1 MHTVREIW
9 SAFTKTFYDGSN
21 ETHLFALNRYAFTIK
36 HAGRPLLTYYV
47 ELVEIFQEL
56 DYYDKVIVK
65 YLDDIV
71 TYKKFIT
78 WLRVHI
84 FFSGL
89 DTHFEQIKGEVLYKD
104 LSIDLDDT
112 YAYVHRDYIY
122 KVTLNVEPNNLQSST
137 LVAQRAKPQP

>member
-1 MHTVREIW
+1 MGKLIHRSKLRLPIRSDMQRTKKVRGWLLTSMSLEIMKRYLWMHIVREIW

-21 ETHLFALNRYAFTIK
+21 ETHLFALNQYAFTIK
-36 HAGRPLLTYYV
+36 HAGRPLSTYYV

-56 DYYDKVIVK
+56 DYYDKVIMK

-89 DTHFEQIKGEVLYKD
+89 NTHFE
-104 LSIDLDDT
+104 
-112 YAYVHRDYIY
+112 
-122 KVTLNVEPNNLQSST
+122 
-137 LVAQRAKPQP
+137 